1 MQNMMMHAGR
11 ATMAHVLPC
20 MCVEGD
26 VSIMCLQR
34 RRVEKLAGQA
44 ALSGNGGRAQLGP
57 LMDAFLCCTKLATL
71 LPSIDVSNISMR
83 GA

>member
-1 MQNMMMHAGR
+1 MQNMMMNAGR
-11 ATMAHVLPC
+11 AAMAHVFPC

-44 ALSGNGGRAQLGP
+44 ALSGNGGRAGSSHGCLSV
-57 LMDAFLCCTKLATL
+57 LHKVSDVAT
-71 LPSIDVSNISMR
+71 
-83 GA
+83 